1 VGQRR
6 SEEMTM
12 KLDPGDMVSIVLGT
26 AVLVMIVL
34 LVIVVTSG
42 W

>member
-1 VGQRR
+1 V
-6 SEEMTM
+6 TV
-12 KLDPGDMVSIVLGT
+12 KLDPGDIVSVVLGT